1 MVITHTHTPTHT
13 YAHTHE
19 HTHMPT
25 RLRTHAGNAY
35 MNVLITYAGIHSQ
48 HGSKSSLN
56 QNNNQNFMVLQLRM
70 RSKGPV
76 ELPTSGTDTV
86 NFQRTA
92 HSYSIFGNRLYTC
105 RVLNKLKLRIPVIV
119 YTYRLPS
126 TQECKRSRA
135 HSSIHTHKHNLD
147 GLAIAKTAH
156 PYTPSHTPRA
166 HLYML

>member
-76 ELPTSGTDTV
+76 
-86 NFQRTA
+86 
-92 HSYSIFGNRLYTC
+92 
-105 RVLNKLKLRIPVIV
+105 
-119 YTYRLPS
+119 
-126 TQECKRSRA
+126 
-135 HSSIHTHKHNLD
+135 
-147 GLAIAKTAH
+147 
-156 PYTPSHTPRA
+156 
-166 HLYML
+166 